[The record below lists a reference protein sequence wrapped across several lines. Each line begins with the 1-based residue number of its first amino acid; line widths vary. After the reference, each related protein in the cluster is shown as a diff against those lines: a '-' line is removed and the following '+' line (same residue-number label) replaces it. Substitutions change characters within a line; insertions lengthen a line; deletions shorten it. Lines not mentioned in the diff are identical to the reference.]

1 MICRSSEREINYSTT
16 WQFCHVV
23 LLWKGAYMEVYFNG
37 KRYDSMKE
45 LQNSYLK
52 WLQTNESTFE
62 LLIKENHHILFESK
76 FDRDNSA
83 QNIFEYIHKELMKK
97 FKELEKENMYLEMQ
111 TIEYELD
118 LIDGLYV
125 MCFYEMNEI
134 EIPIIISEPSVFID
148 YISNEE
154 CLMMSQ
160 KCALYDIENNLSPCE
175 YDDLVEEYMNLSSA
189 ELVFEYENK
198 YNEDYH
204 MKYVDDLLKTYQD
217 PIIKNSVLKAKN
229 SYKDLKQYYIQNNI
243 SLEMR
248 KKQ

>member
-1 MICRSSEREINYSTT
+1 
-16 WQFCHVV
+16 
-23 LLWKGAYMEVYFNG
+23 MEVYFNG
-37 KRYDSMKE
+37 KRYDSIKE

-62 LLIKENHHILFESK
+62 LLIKEKDHILFEGK

-83 QNIFEYIHKELMKK
+83 QNIFEYVHKELMNK
-97 FKELEKENMYLEMQ
+97 FKELEQEEMYLEMQ

-125 MCFYEMNEI
+125 ICFNEINEI
-134 EIPIIISEPSVFID
+134 EIPITLDESSMFVD

-154 CLMMSQ
+154 CLVMSQ
-160 KCALYDIENNLSPCE
+160 KCALYDIENDLSNCS
-175 YDDLVEEYMNLSSA
+175 YDSLVEEYMNLSTA

-204 MKYVDDLLKTYQD
+204 MKYVDVLLKMYRN
-217 PIIKNSVLKAKN
+217 PILKDSVLKMKN
-229 SYKDLKQYYIQNNI
+229 SYNDLKQYYIQNNI